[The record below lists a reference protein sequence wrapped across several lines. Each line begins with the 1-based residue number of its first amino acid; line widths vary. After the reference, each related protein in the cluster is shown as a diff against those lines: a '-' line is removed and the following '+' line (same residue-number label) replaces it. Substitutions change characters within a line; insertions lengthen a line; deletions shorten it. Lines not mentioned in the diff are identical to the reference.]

1 MDCKLFWLNRN
12 ESTGYGHPKINQVRK
27 EDKDEVYLELDKT
40 RKISSDFNQ
49 NDRINCKKSKF

>member
-1 MDCKLFWLNRN
+1 MDRKRFWLDRN

-27 EDKDEVYLELDKT
+27 EDNDEGYLELDKK
-40 RKISSDFNQ
+40 RKISSNFNQ